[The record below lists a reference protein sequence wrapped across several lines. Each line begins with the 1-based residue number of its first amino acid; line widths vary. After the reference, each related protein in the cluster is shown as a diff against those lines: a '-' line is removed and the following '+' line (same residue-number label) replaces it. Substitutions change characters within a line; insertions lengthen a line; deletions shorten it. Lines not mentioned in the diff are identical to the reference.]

1 MRNPSRRDFLC
12 LGSLG
17 LASVGVG
24 SLLLRPDAAPTEA
37 SGGAGGDLPPDL
49 ELDFSQD
56 KQDKQ
61 DKQDQRKLHPTEN
74 NIQGPFYRVGA
85 PFRAKVTPP
94 LEAGEVLLVRGR
106 LWGHDTKRPL
116 SGVVIDVWQAN
127 AKGRYD
133 NDDLKKPPKAGGYR
147 YRARLVT
154 DENGF
159 YELETILPGR
169 YKNGARFRPAH
180 IHYMVRRP
188 GYRMLVTQLYFKG
201 DPQNDSDPFIKESL
215 IIDLQEREAAAGTY
229 RSGSFDIVLA
239 KG

>member
-12 LGSLG
+12 RGSLG
-17 LASVGVG
+17 FASLGVG
-24 SLLLRPDAAPTEA
+24 GLLLRPDAAPTAA
-37 SGGAGGDLPPDL
+37 SGGAGGDLPPDR
-49 ELDFSQD
+49 ELDLF
-56 KQDKQ
+56 
-61 DKQDQRKLHPTEN
+61 QDQQDPMKLHPTEN
-74 NIQGPFYRVGA
+74 NIQGPFYRAGA

-94 LEAGEVLLVRGR
+94 LEAGQVLLVRGR
-106 LWGHDTKRPL
+106 VWGHDTKRPL

-133 NDDLKKPPKAGGYR
+133 NDDPKKPPKAGVYR

-154 DENGF
+154 DGNGF

-169 YKNGARFRPAH
+169 YKNGASFRPAH
-180 IHYMVRRP
+180 IHYMVRKR
-188 GYRMLVTQLYFKG
+188 GYRTLVTQLYFKG
-201 DPQNDSDPFIKESL
+201 DPHNDSDPFIKKSL
-215 IIDLQEREAAAGTY
+215 IIDLQGREAAAGAY

>member
-1 MRNPSRRDFLC
+1 MSNPSRRDFLRR
-12 LGSLG
+12 GYLG
-17 LASVGVG
+17 LASLGVG
-24 SLLLRPDAAPTEA
+24 SLLLRPDAAPTAA

-49 ELDFSQD
+49 LFQD
-56 KQDKQ
+56 KQDKT
-61 DKQDQRKLHPTEN
+61 DKRKLDPTED
-74 NIQGPFYRVGA
+74 NIQGPFYRAGA

-133 NDDLKKPPKAGGYR
+133 NDDPRKPPRAGVYR

-169 YKNGARFRPAH
+169 YKNGQSFRPAH
-180 IHYMVRRP
+180 IHYMVRKR
-188 GYRMLVTQLYFKG
+188 GYRTLITQLYFKG
-201 DPQNDSDPFIKESL
+201 DPHNDSDPFIKKSL
-215 IIDLQEREAAAGTY
+215 IIDLQGREAAAGAY

-239 KG
+239 KA